1 MEKERKGTEAG
12 EMLWRLSRLSG
23 IKKRKLSRYLE
34 RKGRLSPYDERA
46 LAGANEGRDYAAFAF
61 KAAIW
66 PLIRAFLFGLP
77 LFLGSILA
85 FVGQSFWPMM
95 GISASIGD
103 LICEIILLAYLA
115 YAGYRSA
122 RRFLLAPGVRK
133 EELVFEGGFAIVGLA
148 YSILMLQSV
157 LTNYPLAYERQI
169 GFYLSIATMAG
180 YSAIILQLMSYVCL
194 LIYNMSKDQK

>member
-12 EMLWRLSRLSG
+12 EMLRRLSRLSG
-23 IKKRKLSRYLE
+23 IKKKKLGRYLE
-34 RKGRLSPYDERA
+34 RKERLSPYDERA
-46 LAGANEGRDYAAFAF
+46 LAGANEGCDYAAFAF
-61 KAAIW
+61 KAAFW
-66 PLIRAFLFGLP
+66 PLTRAFLFGLP

>member
-12 EMLWRLSRLSG
+12 EMLRRLSRLSG

-66 PLIRAFLFGLP
+66 PLTRAFLFGLP
-77 LFLGSILA
+77 LFLGSILS

-133 EELVFEGGFAIVGLA
+133 EELVFESGFAIVGLA

-169 GFYLSIATMAG
+169 GFYLSTATMAG

-194 LIYNMSKDQK
+194 LIYNILKGQK

>member
-12 EMLWRLSRLSG
+12 EMLRRLSRLSG

>member
-12 EMLWRLSRLSG
+12 EMLRRLSRLSG

-66 PLIRAFLFGLP
+66 PLTRAFLFGLP
-77 LFLGSILA
+77 LFLGSILS

-169 GFYLSIATMAG
+169 GFYLSTATMAG

>member
-12 EMLWRLSRLSG
+12 EMLRRLSRLSG
-23 IKKRKLSRYLE
+23 IKKRKLNRYLE

-115 YAGYRSA
+115 YAGYRSV

-169 GFYLSIATMAG
+169 GFYLSIATMSG

>member
-12 EMLWRLSRLSG
+12 EMLRRLSRLSG

-66 PLIRAFLFGLP
+66 PLIRAFLLGLP

-133 EELVFEGGFAIVGLA
+133 EELVFEGGLAIVGLA

>member
-12 EMLWRLSRLSG
+12 EMLRRLSRLSG

-46 LAGANEGRDYAAFAF
+46 LAGANEGRDYAVFAF

-115 YAGYRSA
+115 YAGYRSV

-180 YSAIILQLMSYVCL
+180 YSAIIMQLMSYVCL

>member
-12 EMLWRLSRLSG
+12 EMLRRLSRLSG
-23 IKKRKLSRYLE
+23 IKKRKLNRYLE

-115 YAGYRSA
+115 YAGYRSV

-180 YSAIILQLMSYVCL
+180 YSAIIMQLMSYVCL
-194 LIYNMSKDQK
+194 LISNMSKDQK

>member
-12 EMLWRLSRLSG
+12 EMLQRLSRLSG

-34 RKGRLSPYDERA
+34 QKARLLPYEERA
-46 LAGANEGRDYAAFAF
+46 LAGAREGHDYAPFAL
-61 KAAIW
+61 KATVW
-66 PLIRAFLFGLP
+66 PLVRAFLSGLP
-77 LFLGSILA
+77 LFLGSILS

-95 GISASIGD
+95 GIDSSIGD

-157 LTNYPLAYERQI
+157 LTNYPLAYERQV
-169 GFYLSIATMAG
+169 GFYLSTATMAG
-180 YSAIILQLMSYVCL
+180 YSAIILQLMSYVYL

>member
-12 EMLWRLSRLSG
+12 EMLRRLSRLSG
-23 IKKRKLSRYLE
+23 IKKRKLNRYLE

-169 GFYLSIATMAG
+169 GFYLSTATMAG
-180 YSAIILQLMSYVCL
+180 YSAIIMQLMSYVCL

>member
-12 EMLWRLSRLSG
+12 EMLRRLSRLSG
-23 IKKRKLSRYLE
+23 IKKRKLNRYLE

-115 YAGYRSA
+115 YAGYRSV

>member
-12 EMLWRLSRLSG
+12 EMLRRLSRLSG

-34 RKGRLSPYDERA
+34 QKARLSPYEERA
-46 LAGANEGRDYAAFAF
+46 LVGAREGHDYAAFAF

-66 PLIRAFLFGLP
+66 PLTRAFLFGLP
-77 LFLGSILA
+77 LFLGSILS

-115 YAGYRSA
+115 YAFYRSA

-148 YSILMLQSV
+148 YSILMLQTV

-169 GFYLSIATMAG
+169 GFYLSTATMAG
-180 YSAIILQLMSYVCL
+180 YSAIILQSMSYVCL

>member
-1 MEKERKGTEAG
+1 MEKERKDIEVG
-12 EMLWRLSRLSG
+12 ETLRNLSRLSG
-23 IKKRKLSRYLE
+23 IKKKKLGRYLE

-66 PLIRAFLFGLP
+66 SLIRAFLFGLP

-115 YAGYRSA
+115 YAFYRA
-122 RRFLLAPGVRK
+122 VRRFLLAPGVRK
-133 EELVFEGGFAIVGLA
+133 EELVFDGGLAIVGLA

-169 GFYLSIATMAG
+169 GFYLSVATMAG
-180 YSAIILQLMSYVCL
+180 YCGIILQLTSYVCL
-194 LIYNMSKDQK
+194 LIYNILKDPK

>member
-12 EMLWRLSRLSG
+12 EMLRRLSRLSG

-194 LIYNMSKDQK
+194 LIYNMSKD